1 MSTSYEFKKIGRV
14 GTLPAMAHS
23 SAPHAGLQMAISGN
37 EQYTTTTTALSSSRA
52 AFHQRWGVGSSA
64 NRRGSHLIGG
74 WDSARPH
81 SAARQQQQML
91 ERLYTKGELKEYQQ
105 LFKMFDTD
113 GSGAIG
119 SGELKEAM
127 LRIGLDAD
135 DAEIE
140 RLIKEVD
147 EDGNGEI
154 DFPEFCQC
162 MKTAERQGGF
172 RQRPTNDEVVRQCF
186 EYVAKEIGGFSHEL
200 AEFVFRELLG
210 DSSADQLDMDRF
222 SAIVEDYL
230 LSDNNK
236 NNEEEE
242 ENLEDNNDLI
252 NKRNNDK
259 KLIKNL
265 INTKL
270 F

>member
-1 MSTSYEFKKIGRV
+1 MSTAYEFKKIGRV

-37 EQYTTTTTALSSSRA
+37 EQTQQPQPTPNSALSSSRA
-52 AFHQRWGVGSSA
+52 AAAAVFHQRWGVGNSA

-91 ERLYTKGELKEYQQ
+91 ERLYTKGELK
-105 LFKMFDTD
+105 
-113 GSGAIG
+113 
-119 SGELKEAM
+119 
-127 LRIGLDAD
+127 IGLEAD

-172 RQRPTNDEVVRQCF
+172 RQRPTNDEVVFDQDKNGLISENEF
-186 EYVAKEIGGFSHEL
+186 IYVAKEIGGFSHEL

-230 LSDNNK
+230 LSDNG
-236 NNEEEE
+236 NNNIKDKEDEEE
-242 ENLEDNNDLI
+242 ENLNNKNNDG
-252 NKRNNDK
+252 N
-259 KLIKNL
+259 LIK
-265 INTKL
+265 TKL